1 MNVKILVVED
11 DDAITHLLDVSLT
24 LDYYE
29 VLTATNGK
37 DANFQIRSKA
47 PDIILLDLG
56 LPDMDGL
63 DLIKMIRQTF
73 DIPIIVISARLDEQT
88 IVEALDNGANDYM
101 TKPFNVDELRARI
114 RVVQR
119 LKNMQNHKD
128 IVFENGPLVVSY
140 QSKTACINNETLS
153 LTPNEFALL
162 ELLCRHV
169 GKVLTYDT
177 ILKSIYGYVNKSEMP
192 SLRVHMTSLR
202 HKLNQ
207 AHPSSKQLIITRPR
221 IGYQMQY
228 WH

>member
-1 MNVKILVVED
+1 
-11 DDAITHLLDVSLT
+11 
-24 LDYYE
+24 
-29 VLTATNGK
+29 TNGK

-119 LKNMQNHKD
+119 LKNMQDHKD

-177 ILKSIYGYVNKSEMP
+177 ILKSIY
-192 SLRVHMTSLR
+192 
-202 HKLNQ
+202 
-207 AHPSSKQLIITRPR
+207 
-221 IGYQMQY
+221 
-228 WH
+228 

>member
-119 LKNMQNHKD
+119 LKNMQDHKD

-202 HKLNQ
+202 NKLNQ

-221 IGYQMQY
+221 TGYQMQY

>member
-1 MNVKILVVED
+1 MNTKILVVED
-11 DDAITHLLDVSLT
+11 DAAITHLLDVSLT

-29 VLTATNGK
+29 VITATNGK
-37 DANFQIRSKA
+37 DADFQIRSKA

-56 LPDMDGL
+56 LPDIDGL
-63 DLIKMIRQTF
+63 ELIKRIRQTF

-119 LKNMQNHKD
+119 LENMQNQKE

-140 QSKTACINNETLS
+140 QAKTAQIDNQLLN
-153 LTPNEFALL
+153 LTPHEFALL

-177 ILKSIYGYVNKSEMP
+177 ILKAIYGYVNQSEMP
-192 SLRVHMTSLR
+192 SLRVHITSLR
-202 HKLNQ
+202 NKLTQ
-207 AHPSSKQLIITRPR
+207 AHPESKQLIITRPR

-228 WH
+228 WQ

>member
-1 MNVKILVVED
+1 MNVRILVVED

-56 LPDMDGL
+56 LPDIDGL

-88 IVEALDNGANDYM
+88 IVDALDNGANDYM

-119 LKNMQNHKD
+119 LKNMQDHKD

-140 QSKTACINNETLS
+140 QSKTC
-153 LTPNEFALL
+153 LL
-162 ELLCRHV
+162 Y
-169 GKVLTYDT
+169 T
-177 ILKSIYGYVNKSEMP
+177 SP
-192 SLRVHMTSLR
+192 S
-202 HKLNQ
+202 
-207 AHPSSKQLIITRPR
+207 PR
-221 IGYQMQY
+221 D
-228 WH
+228 

>member
-1 MNVKILVVED
+1 MNIKILVVED
-11 DDAITHLLDVSLT
+11 DEAITHLLDVSLT

-29 VLTATNGK
+29 VITANSGK
-37 DANFQIRSKA
+37 DAHFQIRSKA

-56 LPDMDGL
+56 LPDIDGL

-119 LKNMQNHKD
+119 LKNMQNNKD

-140 QSKTACINNETLS
+140 HSKTACIHNQTLN

-177 ILKSIYGYVNKSEMP
+177 ILKAIYGYVNKSEMP

-202 HKLNQ
+202 NKLNQ